1 MKGWCHMPETN
12 PAVRLYRNLKVE
24 EGEDTDVKATRGLL
38 ARSQSNKAREEAGVS
53 NPSERVAKHVS
64 ILRRKRQEI
73 LEDDGNQ
80 STTA

>member
-1 MKGWCHMPETN
+1 M
-12 PAVRLYRNLKVE
+12 
-24 EGEDTDVKATRGLL
+24 
-38 ARSQSNKAREEAGVS
+38 GVN

-73 LEDDGNQ
+73 KENDGTE

>member
-1 MKGWCHMPETN
+1 MPETN
-12 PAVRLYRNLKVE
+12 PAIRLYKNLKVE

-38 ARSQSNKAREEAGVS
+38 ARSQPDKARKEAGVD

-64 ILRRKRQEI
+64 ILRRKIQEI
-73 LEDDGNQ
+73 RENDGTE

>member
-1 MKGWCHMPETN
+1 MSTYITN
-12 PAVRLYRNLKVE
+12 PASRLYRNLKIE

-38 ARSQSNKAREEAGVS
+38 ARTQPTKARDAMGVN

-73 LEDDGNQ
+73 KEDDRTK

>member
-1 MKGWCHMPETN
+1 MSVNLNNEV
-12 PAVRLYRNLKVE
+12 AVRLYRNLKIE

-38 ARSQSNKAREEAGVS
+38 ARSQPDKARKEAGVDK
-53 NPSERVAKHVS
+53 PSERVAKHVS

-73 LEDDGNQ
+73 IENDRTE

>member
-1 MKGWCHMPETN
+1 MSANLNNEV
-12 PAVRLYRNLKVE
+12 AVRLYRNLKVE

-38 ARSQSNKAREEAGVS
+38 ARSQPDKARKEAGVD

-73 LEDDGNQ
+73 LENDRTEP
-80 STTA
+80 TTA

>member
-1 MKGWCHMPETN
+1 MLQHLRMSLN
-12 PAVRLYRNLKVE
+12 VVE
-24 EGEDTDVKATRGLL
+24 HL
-38 ARSQSNKAREEAGVS
+38 RSQPDKARKESGVN

-73 LEDDGNQ
+73 KQDDGTE

>member
-1 MKGWCHMPETN
+1 MKGWCRMPETN
-12 PAVRLYRNLKVE
+12 PAIRLYRNLKIE

-38 ARSQSNKAREEAGVS
+38 ARSQSNKAREESGVS

-80 STTA
+80 STIA

>member
-1 MKGWCHMPETN
+1 MSSRLSNEAPT
-12 PAVRLYRNLKVE
+12 RLYRNLKVE

-38 ARSQSNKAREEAGVS
+38 ARSQPDKARKESGVD

-80 STTA
+80 STIA

>member
-1 MKGWCHMPETN
+1 MPEIN
-12 PAVRLYRNLKVE
+12 PAIRLYRNLKVE

-38 ARSQSNKAREEAGVS
+38 ARSQPDKARKEAGVD

-64 ILRRKRQEI
+64 ILRRKIQEI
-73 LEDDGNQ
+73 RENDGTE

>member
-1 MKGWCHMPETN
+1 MSANLNNEV
-12 PAVRLYRNLKVE
+12 AVRLYKNLKVE
-24 EGEDTDVKATRGLL
+24 DGDDTDVKATRGLL
-38 ARSQSNKAREEAGVS
+38 ARSQPDKAREEAGVN

-80 STTA
+80 STIA